1 MQGGTAL
8 AYVPVLP
15 RAEAFDPLDEDE
27 KKIPPIQYTEKS
39 LYLNKPYVVRV
50 RRTLQDIAN
59 LQNAIKQGD
68 YATVGD
74 FAFIKNQTRPSPGP
88 WSSGRGEP
96 GNIKKDYQG
105 SPARMTG
112 GNCPLYLV
120 QEGVESHLNEVMRPL

>member
-74 FAFIKNQTRPSPGP
+74 FAFINPPN
-88 WSSGRGEP
+88 SGIGKVTVP
-96 GNIKKDYQG
+96 PKAPKYHPKQ
-105 SPARMTG
+105 
-112 GNCPLYLV
+112 
-120 QEGVESHLNEVMRPL
+120 QHLHPRQ